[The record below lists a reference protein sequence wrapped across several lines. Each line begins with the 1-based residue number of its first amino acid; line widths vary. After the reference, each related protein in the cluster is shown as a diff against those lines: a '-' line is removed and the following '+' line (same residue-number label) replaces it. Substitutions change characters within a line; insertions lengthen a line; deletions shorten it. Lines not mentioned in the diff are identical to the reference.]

1 VPTIGAAVGTA
12 QTGDGNPA
20 KLWPAPL
27 PTLRCGRLETSMI
40 YTNFKLAIDGDGI
53 ALLTWDVPDRSMNV
67 ITLQG
72 IEELSAIVDQ
82 LTADVAVKGVVV
94 TSAKDTFCAGA
105 DLTLLESLARTFA
118 TLANEQGEEEA
129 AIRLFE
135 ESRKLSLLYRRL
147 ETCGKPWVAAINGT
161 VVGGGFEL
169 ALACHHRIASQN
181 PKTRIGLPEIKVGL
195 FPGAG
200 GTIRISRMLAPAD
213 ALQFLLKG
221 DQLRVER
228 AKAMKLIDGVVPP
241 DQLIQAAK
249 DWIKA
254 GGKAKNPWDVDG
266 FRLPGGRVYSQ
277 AGMQTFSAA
286 NAIYRRE
293 TYDNYPAARAI
304 LQVVYEGLQLPMDL
318 ALRVESRWF
327 AKILR
332 TPQAGAMMRSLFV
345 SMQDLNKGARRPANI
360 PSAKFKRVGIIGAGF
375 MGAGIG
381 YVTARAGIE
390 VVLIDRDQDSA
401 DKGKAQSHKLITEQV
416 NKGRATSADRDT
428 LMSHITA
435 TSDYA
440 ALRNCDLVIEAVFE
454 DRAVKSET
462 YARAQASMGAQV
474 IFGSNTST
482 LPITSLAR
490 EFKDPSR
497 FIGIH
502 FFSPV
507 ERMML
512 VEIIL
517 GKDTGDAA
525 LAAALDYVRAIRKTP
540 IVVNDSRGFYTSR
553 VVGTYLRE
561 GHLMLTEGVPA
572 AMIENV
578 GRMAGMPVGP
588 LALNDEV
595 AVDLAWKILKAT
607 EADLG
612 AGAIDSRQKTLLSE
626 MVEKH
631 RRFGRKNRKGFYD
644 YPDRG
649 PKKLWPDLVAL
660 QPVKLDPDTIDV
672 QELKDR
678 LLGIQALETA
688 RCFEEN
694 VLTDVREADVGSILG
709 FGFAPFSGGT
719 LSYID
724 TMGTKRFVA
733 LCTGLAAKHGS
744 RFAPSQLLVDMAS
757 RNESFYG
764 RFAPGRRA
772 A

>member
-1 VPTIGAAVGTA
+1 MT
-12 QTGDGNPA
+12 
-20 KLWPAPL
+20 
-27 PTLRCGRLETSMI
+27 
-40 YTNFKLAIDGDGI
+40 YTNFDLAIDSEGI
-53 ALLTWDVPDRSMNV
+53 ALLSWNVPDRSMNV

-72 IEELSAIVDQ
+72 IEELSAIVER
-82 LTADVAVKGVVV
+82 LAADAAVKGVVI
-94 TSAKDTFCAGA
+94 TSAKETFCAGA
-105 DLTLLESLARTFA
+105 DLTLLESLGRTFA
-118 TLANEQGEEEA
+118 TLAREQSEEQA
-129 AIRLFE
+129 ALRLFE
-135 ESRKLSLLYRRL
+135 ESRKLSLLYRRI
-147 ETCGKPWVAAINGT
+147 ETCGKPWVAALNGT
-161 VVGGGFEL
+161 AVGGGFEL
-169 ALACHHRIASQN
+169 ALACHYRVAAQN
-181 PKTRIGLPEIKVGL
+181 PKTRLGLPEVKVGL

-200 GTIRISRMLAPAD
+200 GTIRVSRMLAPVD

-228 AKAMKLIDGVVPP
+228 AKAMKLIDAVVPP
-241 DQLIQAAK
+241 DELVKAAK

-266 FRLPGGRVYSQ
+266 FRLPGGPVYSK
-277 AGMQTFSAA
+277 AGMMTFPAA

-318 ALRVESRWF
+318 ALKVESRWF

-332 TPQAGAMMRSLFV
+332 TPEAAAMMRSLFV
-345 SMQDLNKGARRPANI
+345 SMQELGKGARRPAAI
-360 PSAKFKRVGIIGAGF
+360 APSKLRRVGIIGAGF

-381 YVTARAGIE
+381 YVTAQAGID
-390 VVLIDRDQDSA
+390 VVLIDREQEAA

-416 NKGRATSADRDT
+416 NKGRATAADRDA
-428 LMSHITA
+428 LLGRITTTA
-435 TSDYA
+435 DYA
-440 ALRNCDLVIEAVFE
+440 ALRDCDLVIEAVFE
-454 DRAVKSET
+454 DRAVKNET
-462 YARAQASMGAQV
+462 YARAQAAMGDRV

-482 LPITSLAR
+482 LPITSLAQ
-490 EFKDPSR
+490 EFRDPSR

-517 GKDTGDAA
+517 GRNTDDAA

-588 LALNDEV
+588 LSLNDEV

-612 AGAIDSRQKTLLSE
+612 AGAIDPRQKALLSE
-626 MVEKH
+626 LVEK
-631 RRFGRKNRKGFYD
+631 RGRFGRKNRKGFYD
-644 YPDRG
+644 YPEKG
-649 PKKLWPDLVAL
+649 PKRLWPGLADL
-660 QPVKLDPDTIDV
+660 QPHKLDPDAIDV
-672 QELKDR
+672 TELKHR
-678 LLGIQALETA
+678 LLAIQALETA
-688 RCFEEN
+688 RCFEEG
-694 VLTDVREADVGSILG
+694 VLTDVREADVGAILG
-709 FGFAPFSGGT
+709 FGFAPYTGGP

-724 TMGTKRFVA
+724 FMGTKEFAKLCDKLAGKYGERFKPNA
-733 LCTGLAAKHGS
+733 LLKEMAARH
-744 RFAPSQLLVDMAS
+744 
-757 RNESFYG
+757 ETFYG
-764 RFAPGRRA
+764 RFQKPAEKQKA

>member
-1 VPTIGAAVGTA
+1 MT
-12 QTGDGNPA
+12 
-20 KLWPAPL
+20 
-27 PTLRCGRLETSMI
+27 
-40 YTNFKLAIDGDGI
+40 YTNFELAIDSDGI
-53 ALLTWDVPDRSMNV
+53 ALISWNVPDRSMNV

-72 IEELSAIVDQ
+72 IEELSAMVER
-82 LTADVAVKGVVV
+82 LVADAAVKGVVIA
-94 TSAKDTFCAGA
+94 SAKDTFCAGA
-105 DLTLLESLARTFA
+105 DLTLLESLGRTFA
-118 TLANEQGEEEA
+118 KFARERGEEQA
-129 AIRLFE
+129 ALQLFE
-135 ESRKLSLLYRRL
+135 ESRKLSLLYRRI
-147 ETCGKPWVAAINGT
+147 ETCGKPWVAALNGT
-161 VVGGGFEL
+161 AVGGGFEL
-169 ALACHHRIASQN
+169 ALACHHRVAAQN
-181 PKTRIGLPEIKVGL
+181 PKTRVGLPEVKVGL

-200 GTIRISRMLAPAD
+200 GTVRVSRMLAPVD

-228 AKAMKLIDGVVPP
+228 AKAMKLIDAVVPP
-241 DQLIQAAK
+241 DELIKAAK

-266 FRLPGGRVYSQ
+266 FRLPGGLVYSK
-277 AGMQTFSAA
+277 AGMTTFPAA

-304 LQVVYEGLQLPMDL
+304 LQVVYEGLQLPIDL

-332 TPQAGAMMRSLFV
+332 SPEAAAMMRSLFV
-345 SMQDLNKGARRPANI
+345 SMQELGKGARRPPAI
-360 PSAKFKRVGIIGAGF
+360 APSKFKRVGIVGAGF

-381 YVTARAGIE
+381 YVTALAGVD

-401 DKGKAQSHKLITEQV
+401 EKGKAHSHKLITEQV
-416 NKGRATSADRDT
+416 NKGRATAADRDA
-428 LMSHITA
+428 LLARITA
-435 TSDYA
+435 TADYT
-440 ALRNCDLVIEAVFE
+440 ALRDCDLVIEAVFE
-454 DRAVKSET
+454 DRAVKNET
-462 YARAQASMGAQV
+462 YARAQAAMADGV

-482 LPITSLAR
+482 LPITSLAQ
-490 EFKDPSR
+490 EFRDQSR

-517 GKDTGDAA
+517 GRNTGDAA

-588 LALNDEV
+588 LSLNDEV

-612 AGAIDSRQKTLLSE
+612 AEAIDARQKALLAQ
-626 MVEKH
+626 MVEKLG
-631 RRFGRKNRKGFYD
+631 RFGRKNRKGFYD
-644 YPDRG
+644 YPERG
-649 PKKLWPDLVAL
+649 PKKLWPGLTDL

-709 FGFAPFSGGT
+709 FGFAPFTGGT

-724 TMGTKRFVA
+724 MMGTKRFVA
-733 LCTGLAAKHGS
+733 LCERLAAKYGP
-744 RFAPSQLLVDMAS
+744 RFAPSPLLVDMAARS
-757 RNESFYG
+757 ESFYG
-764 RFAPGRRA
+764 RFAPGRSEKA